1 MPLLFARIIVF
12 LLVTSVLGSHPINM
26 HAISAADTVQTLFPD
41 AVLIE
46 SIDNDSVKRAGI
58 DEKLKFKP
66 TQLILPGALIAVGT
80 IGVYFHPFR
89 HVVYTVSNGMND
101 LRGGENYVRIDD
113 YLQYLPAVSYLALG
127 CFRNTG
133 KHSFRERV
141 AVELTAYLAMTA
153 IVKTS
158 KHFINEKR
166 PRSSARNSFP
176 SGHTSNAFTG
186 AELIRIEYGSAY
198 GIAAY
203 AVASGIVFMRLY
215 NNRHWVN
222 DVIAGAGVGILSARI
237 GYWMLPLY
245 RKWFKWDSSKSTK
258 IVSVMPSPDF
268 GSRSL
273 NVNMVMLF

>member
-1 MPLLFARIIVF
+1 MPLLFVRIIVF
-12 LLVTSVLGSHPINM
+12 LLLTSVIGSWPLKM
-26 HAISAADTVQTLFPD
+26 HANPATDTVTALYPD
-41 AVLIE
+41 ARLIE
-46 SIDNDSVKRAGI
+46 SIVSDSVKTDGM
-58 DEKLKFKP
+58 DEKLKFRP
-66 TQLILPGALIAVGT
+66 TQLILPAALITLGT

-89 HVVYTVSNGMND
+89 HVDYTVSNGMND

-113 YLQYLPAVSYLALG
+113 YIQYLPAVSYLALG
-127 CFRNTG
+127 CLRNKG
-133 KHSFRERV
+133 KHSFREKV

-203 AVASGIVFMRLY
+203 AVASGIAFMRLY
-215 NNRHWVN
+215 NNRHWFN

-237 GYWMLPLY
+237 GYWMLPHY

-258 IVSVMPSPDF
+258 VVSVMPSPDF
-268 GSRSL
+268 AARSL
-273 NVNMVMLF
+273 SVNMVMLF